1 MIAGVAV
8 QELLE
13 LSGVSLL
20 ATIGLSLA
28 GAVCVLG
35 VTRASELR
43 RSGHGV
49 AAGGYAAL
57 ALTGALAVTA
67 GVVFALVT
75 IVNG

>member
-1 MIAGVAV
+1 MIAGVAI

-43 RSGHGV
+43 RTGHTV

-57 ALTGALAVTA
+57 ATGGVLAVTA
-67 GVVFALVT
+67 GVVFALIT